1 MDFKVA
7 VYGDYERIASLH
19 TQSWKM
25 FYQGFLAPQYLDHE
39 IMAERRVIWQTR
51 LINPPFNQHVLML
64 EEGGLLCG
72 FICAFGNHDFEKGTF
87 IDALHVDSNYLGR
100 GLGIKLI
107 SQLAQWVVKYFP
119 NNGVYLHVIK
129 SNHRAVRFCEY
140 LGGEFVQER
149 IWKAP
154 CGTQIPEI
162 VYKWESAVGLLKNTM
177 CHESRANCIQLS

>member
-64 EEGGLLCG
+64 EEGGLLCQG
-72 FICAFGNHDFEKGTF
+72 
-87 IDALHVDSNYLGR
+87 VR
-100 GLGIKLI
+100 M
-107 SQLAQWVVKYFP
+107 
-119 NNGVYLHVIK
+119 NG
-129 SNHRAVRFCEY
+129 
-140 LGGEFVQER
+140 
-149 IWKAP
+149 
-154 CGTQIPEI
+154 
-162 VYKWESAVGLLKNTM
+162 
-177 CHESRANCIQLS
+177 